1 MIPPDARR
9 ATTARIVRVGLARSL
24 NTLGRQILSVA
35 VGWELYERT
44 GSTLT
49 LGIVGLVQVIPVVAL
64 FLPAGYLVDHRDRR
78 TLTTLAASV
87 TGVVGL
93 GLAATSGWAAPVP
106 VYYLLL
112 LLLGC
117 ATALHSPA
125 ASAYIPTILP
135 REELPRANAII
146 SSMFELSAILG
157 PGLAGVMLWKV
168 EYAAVYAL
176 VGATGLASAILY
188 RSLPPPN
195 IAAVQQE
202 GTAAAAAEARRD
214 WRVGL
219 RFIFTSPL
227 LLSALTLDLF
237 AVLFAGATALL
248 PAIAKDVLH
257 VGPLGFGVLR
267 AAPSVG
273 AIAMALLASRLPPW
287 KRPGH
292 VLLIVVALFGAATIG
307 FGLSRSFALSVALLA
322 LSGVLDNIS
331 VVIRITLEQLVVPDE
346 IRGRVS
352 AVHSVFIGMSNEL
365 GELESGVA
373 AHLIGTVPA
382 IAAGGAVAMLVVGV
396 VAVVWPQLHRMP
408 PLAELRPDS
417 PATS

>member
-1 MIPPDARR
+1 MTSSDARK
-9 ATTARIVRVGLARSL
+9 ATTARILRFGVARAL

-35 VGWELYERT
+35 VGWELYELT

-49 LGIVGLVQVIPVVAL
+49 LGLVGLVQVIPVVAL

-78 TLTTLAASV
+78 ALTTLAASV
-87 TGVVGL
+87 TGVAGL
-93 GLAATSGWAAPVP
+93 GLAVASHWSMPVP
-106 VYYLLL
+106 FYYGLLF
-112 LLLGC
+112 LLGC

-135 REELPRANAII
+135 REDLPRANAIV
-146 SSMFELSAILG
+146 SSMYELSAIIG

-168 EYAAVYAL
+168 EYAVVYAL
-176 VGATGLASAILY
+176 VGITGLASASLY
-188 RSLPPPN
+188 RSLPAPN
-195 IAAVQQE
+195 LAVVQ
-202 GTAAAAAEARRD
+202 AAAGAASARRD

-219 RFIFTSPL
+219 RFIFRSPL

-273 AIAMALLASRLPPW
+273 AIVMALIASRLRPW
-287 KRPGH
+287 KKPGR
-292 VLLIVVALFGAATIG
+292 VLLLVVAAFGAVTIG
-307 FGLSRSFALSVALLA
+307 FGLSRSFWLSVVLLA
-322 LSGVLDNIS
+322 ISGALDNIS

-382 IAAGGAVAMLVVGV
+382 IAAGGALAMLVVGV
-396 VAVVWPQLHRMP
+396 VMIVWPQLHRMP
-408 PLAELRPDS
+408 PLSELRPEGRS
-417 PATS
+417 PA